1 MTDNQRARLESLV
14 FSVPHPAQS
23 LDARLEPYVA
33 LIAEIERTAIEA
45 ERARILEQLARV
57 DTGVIDYAALVHDP
71 RVSSTGVNPSV
82 ARLEDTQVV

>member
-1 MTDNQRARLESLV
+1 MTAAQRARLESLV

-45 ERARILEQLARV
+45 ERARIVTALLAEHSAR
-57 DTGVIDYAALVHDP
+57 GVWA
-71 RVSSTGVNPSV
+71 
-82 ARLEDTQVV
+82 ARLVRELPD